1 MSDLNDYSD
10 KDSFEFLCDNKEQI
24 NSCDVHFDIS
34 ADEHHPNHLLS
45 QSDPPLFKSL
55 SKNLLDMAEKLKF
68 WSSKVF
74 VRYGDS
80 MIDISSAPQG
90 KLSAVPC
97 GATQQ
102 TFPYPGTAYRFDPM
116 IFHAETTEFDI
127 NEAEKQLLSLMK
139 LHTVDIGLVESPF
152 QHTCL

>member
-68 WSSKVF
+68 WSSSYF
-74 VRYGDS
+74 VIDDDK
-80 MIDISSAPQG
+80 MIDISSTAQR
-90 KLSAVPC
+90 KSSTVPC

-102 TFPYPGTAYRFDPM
+102 TLPYPGIAYRFDPV
-116 IFHAETTEFDI
+116 IFHGETTEFDM
-127 NEAEKQLLSLMK
+127 NE
-139 LHTVDIGLVESPF
+139 VE
-152 QHTCL
+152 